1 MFKKYESC
9 KKVAIFFSDNKVN
22 DKNNI
27 INSIVYFSFEI
38 QNDPFWF
45 WRNCMWKWA
54 FRSKQQHNLKISG
67 YNLHYIMKVHSS
79 IGIVN
84 TKLV

>member
-38 QNDPFWF
+38 QNDPF
-45 WRNCMWKWA
+45 
-54 FRSKQQHNLKISG
+54 
-67 YNLHYIMKVHSS
+67 
-79 IGIVN
+79 
-84 TKLV
+84 